1 MLLTYLSGN
10 ISQVKQD
17 YTQLVSNLQQNVN
30 VNIQSL
36 QTSISTLSQKLTDN
50 TNALD
55 QRIALNYTSL
65 LNQLKY
71 NSTYLVNLIQSTNAN
86 TVGSLTSIIN
96 TLRADVN
103 QKVYI
108 SSFNTLQA
116 DVNNKAYIWDLNSLR
131 NTVNSKANAADVYN
145 KDYINQQINNF
156 NIKIASISASTVYL
170 KSAGSKTE
178 CDSCG
183 ANGHSCGCQNI
194 ALYKVCSGSTCTSAV

>member
-30 VNIQSL
+30 INIQSL

-71 NSTYLVNLIQSTNAN
+71 NSTYLVNLISSTNSN

-116 DVNNKAYIWDLNSLR
+116 DVNNKAYVWDLNSVKSTT
-131 NTVNSKANAADVYN
+131 NTKVNSNDVFSR
-145 KDYINQQINNF
+145 DYINQQF
-156 NIKIASISASTVYL
+156 NDISNRLSNIQNSVVYL
-170 KSAGSKTE
+170 KSAGTKQKCNT
-178 CDSCG
+178 CG
-183 ANGHSCGCQNI
+183 SNDRQCNCYNAAVYN
-194 ALYKVCSGSTCTSAV
+194 VCSGSTCTSAL

>member
-116 DVNNKAYIWDLNSLR
+116 DVNNKAYIWDLNSVKSTT
-131 NTVNSKANAADVYN
+131 NIKVNSNDVFSR
-145 KDYINQQINNF
+145 DYINQQF
-156 NIKIASISASTVYL
+156 NDISNRLSKIQNSVVYL
-170 KSAGSKTE
+170 KSAGTKQKCST
-178 CDSCG
+178 CG
-183 ANGHSCGCQNI
+183 SNDRPCNCYNAAIYN
-194 ALYKVCSGSTCTSAV
+194 VCSGSTCTRAL